1 MTHKEGDQ
9 VTSEEYVDSEV
20 ESGRGGV
27 VWEAAHASFCVLDP
41 AHYGVCRDAAEGH
54 RSRRLALPESKKRSS
69 VSGLEGLGRAAD
81 DATIGFW
88 KYLIQEQGGVYGLDH
103 DYMVGALIAR
113 LEKETGRTFR

>member
-1 MTHKEGDQ
+1 M
-9 VTSEEYVDSEV
+9 TSEEYVDSEV

-27 VWEAAHASFCVLDP
+27 VWEAAHASFCALDP
-41 AHYGVCRDAAEGH
+41 AHYGVCRDAEGQG
-54 RSRRLALPESKKRSS
+54 SRRFALPASKKRAS

-113 LEKETGRTFR
+113 VEKETGRASR